1 MHELL
6 YVIVMPAVA
15 GAVTLFFPKKAR
27 LPAGLI
33 ALAASVWLFV
43 NTIKLFGLGEA
54 TFSRTIFT
62 MADVFTFDFSLRL
75 YGFSSFVLLFIALF
89 GVLTILY
96 AIGYWFRDRETPGL
110 YYTYILWTLSAAA
123 AAVLA
128 DNLLLL
134 LVCWEVL
141 TLLLYLLVNM
151 GGEGSETAAQKCFA
165 VLGFSDAA
173 MFLGVI
179 LIWLVY
185 GTLSISSLSISTGTT
200 PGLIAFLL
208 LFAGAIAKAG
218 AMPLHSW
225 VPAIAKS
232 TPAPTMAFLPA
243 ALDKLLG
250 IYLLARISLDIFSI
264 RMGSGLSLMM
274 MIIGAVTIL
283 FAVLMAL
290 VQHDLKKLLSFHAV
304 SQVGY
309 MVLGVGS
316 GIPIAIV
323 GGLFHMLNNAI
334 YKSGLFLA
342 AGAIEK
348 KAGTTDLGEL
358 GGLAKLMPVTFITT
372 VVAALSISGVPPF
385 NGFVSKWLVYQGMLE
400 GPGYNM
406 IFLVVAIFGSAL
418 TLASFVKVLHSVF
431 LGRRQA
437 KFDGVREAGF
447 AMQVPMIFLAILC
460 IVFGVYAQLPL
471 EKFINPS
478 VAGAT
483 GVGIEEMTVRTTSG
497 YWQPVL
503 ATVLMIL
510 GLLAGLII
518 YAFGKAKRVRI
529 DENVWVGGNV
539 LENEEMRIP
548 GTHFYKTVTDDLY
561 PAYSALFRDGQKGA
575 MDVYNIW
582 GRLGNN
588 VVQVLRRLHNGILST
603 YLSWT
608 IIGLGA
614 LTFVLMFFALK

>member
-6 YVIVMPAVA
+6 NVLIVPAVV
-15 GAVTLFFPKKAR
+15 GVVTLFFPKKAR
-27 LPAGLI
+27 LPAGILALI
-33 ALAASVWLFV
+33 ASVWMF
-43 NTIKLFGLGEA
+43 IKTVQLFGVGEA
-54 TFSRTIFT
+54 EYLRTLFT
-62 MADVFTFDFSLRL
+62 VGNVLQFDFALKL
-75 YGFSSFVLLFIALF
+75 YGFSSFVIMFIALF
-89 GVLTILY
+89 GVLIILY
-96 AIGYWFRDRETPGL
+96 SIGYWFKNKETSGI
-110 YYTYILWTLSAAA
+110 YYTFILWTLSAAVC
-123 AAVLA
+123 AVLA

-134 LVCWEVL
+134 LICWEVL

-151 GGEGSETAAQKCFA
+151 GGEGHESAAQKCFTI
-165 VLGFSDAA
+165 LGFSDAA

-179 LIWLVY
+179 LIWIVY
-185 GTLSISSLSISTGTT
+185 GTLSISSLSISTGT
-200 PGLIAFLL
+200 PSGVAAFLL
-208 LFAGAIAKAG
+208 LFVGAIAKAG

-225 VPAIAKS
+225 VPAMAKP

-250 IYLLARISLDIFSI
+250 IYLLARISLDIFAI
-264 RMGSGLSLMM
+264 RSGSGLSLMM
-274 MIIGAVTIL
+274 MIIGAITIL

-290 VQHDLKKLLSFHAV
+290 VQHDFKKLLSFHAV

-342 AGAIEK
+342 SGAIEK
-348 KAGTTDLGEL
+348 KTGTTDLEQL

-372 VVAALSISGVPPF
+372 VVAALAISGVPPF

-400 GPGYNM
+400 GPSYNV
-406 IFLVVAIFGSAL
+406 IFLIVAIFGSAL

-431 LGRRQA
+431 LGRRQE

-447 AMQVPMIFLAILC
+447 TMQVPMIFLAILC
-460 IVFGVYAQLPL
+460 IVFGIYAQLPL
-471 EKFINPS
+471 EKFILPS
-478 VAGAT
+478 VAGST
-483 GVGIEEMTVRTTSG
+483 GVSVEEMTVSTASG
-497 YWQPVL
+497 YFSPVL
-503 ATVLMIL
+503 ATVLMIA
-510 GLLAGLII
+510 GLFIGLII
-518 YAFGKAKRVRI
+518 YAFGKTRRVRVVE
-529 DENVWVGGNV
+529 DVWTGGNI

-548 GTHFYKTVTDDLY
+548 GTHFYKTVTDDLK
-561 PAYSALFRDGQKGA
+561 PAYTALFKDGQDGA
-575 MDVYNIW
+575 LDAYNIW
-582 GRLGNN
+582 GKLGFN
-588 VVQVLRRLHNGILST
+588 VIQVLRGLHNGILST

-614 LTFVLMFFALK
+614 LTFVLMFFAL